1 MIRTLLRL
9 SLLSRLFLL
18 TLVSLAAFNLFAQ
31 GARTA
36 SCGCGTPAAVPI
48 SWDIRH
54 SDPVA
59 QQAAQQSF
67 ALWNNYVDVHRGTVG
82 SHGAFDVGNSYNE
95 ILFVD
100 FTEIPGFDPSTV
112 GIMLALPS
120 ESFGAFNACPAPAN
134 TPCGNPFFEMDVLI
148 SANIDWHV
156 NRPNIDDPRDA
167 GYYQSTA
174 VHEIGHSM
182 GFHHNFKNV
191 STMNYYQDFAG
202 QYVTRADVLAARQQ
216 FPARVKTITDL
227 ATYPFSYNSNQQSG
241 SAGNGAV
248 KTANVN
254 VTQVAPGGKI
264 IIKNWTMENVGTS
277 AVNAQLRFYLSTDT
291 TITTSDILIGGY
303 RWDPLNTWSEDY
315 EGGEFTIPASTP
327 AGTYYVGAIAGVGE
341 FSPDALTYNNS
352 WFIPT
357 TLKVAT
363 ATTPG
368 VCTPS
373 ATQICINNNRFAVKV
388 DWRTGAGQTGQGQ
401 AIKYTPD
408 SGLFWFFGAENI
420 EMIVKTLNA
429 CGLNQKYWFFAAAT
443 TDVEYTIT
451 VTDTRTGR
459 VKTYF
464 HGAGTPAP
472 AITDTGAFDCN

>member
-1 MIRTLLRL
+1 
-9 SLLSRLFLL
+9 
-18 TLVSLAAFNLFAQ
+18 
-31 GARTA
+31 
-36 SCGCGTPAAVPI
+36 
-48 SWDIRH
+48 
-54 SDPVA
+54 
-59 QQAAQQSF
+59 
-67 ALWNNYVDVHRGTVG
+67 
-82 SHGAFDVGNSYNE
+82 
-95 ILFVD
+95 
-100 FTEIPGFDPSTV
+100 
-112 GIMLALPS
+112 
-120 ESFGAFNACPAPAN
+120 
-134 TPCGNPFFEMDVLI
+134 
-148 SANIDWHV
+148 
-156 NRPNIDDPRDA
+156 
-167 GYYQSTA
+167 
-174 VHEIGHSM
+174 
-182 GFHHNFKNV
+182 
-191 STMNYYQDFAG
+191 
-202 QYVTRADVLAARQQ
+202 
-216 FPARVKTITDL
+216 
-227 ATYPFSYNSNQQSG
+227 
-241 SAGNGAV
+241 
-248 KTANVN
+248 
-254 VTQVAPGGKI
+254 
-264 IIKNWTMENVGTS
+264 MENVGTS

-291 TITTSDILIGGY
+291 NITTSDIFIGGY

-443 TDVEYTIT
+443 TDVQYTIT
-451 VTDTRTGR
+451 VTDTQTGR

-464 HGAGTPAP
+464 HGQGTPAP
-472 AITDTGAFDCN
+472 AITDTDAFPCN